1 MTVEEDEALA
11 AVPGSSVAEDR
22 DRRRL
27 DPARGRGVDRDLHPV
42 WLFARENRGG
52 VDDDHVR
59 LARKKAATAKACD
72 TSPLRGSGYL
82 VGRGDDSDQKI
93 SSHATYTA
101 AKKPSLT
108 VPSQFQSHTNVQPF
122 SALGRLIRNRGQETL
137 RRPGRRTDRGLS

>member
-27 DPARGRGVDRDLHPV
+27 RPCARAWRRPRPSSGL
-42 WLFARENRGG
+42 AG

-72 TSPLRGSGYL
+72 TSPSRGSGYL

-108 VPSQFQSHTNVQPF
+108 IPSSNFQSHTNVQPF

-137 RRPGRRTDRGLS
+137 RRPGRWTDRGLS

>member
-27 DPARGRGVDRDLHPV
+27 RPGAQARRRPRPSSG
-42 WLFARENRGG
+42 
-52 VDDDHVR
+52 
-59 LARKKAATAKACD
+59 LAV
-72 TSPLRGSGYL
+72 L

-108 VPSQFQSHTNVQPF
+108 IPSSNFQSHTNVQPF

-137 RRPGRRTDRGLS
+137 RRPGRWTDRGLS